1 MNFGH
6 EEWDA
11 YQPSLMLT
19 KLWKRKYRV
28 QKEAGEYIISDYDHD
43 NE

>member
-6 EEWDA
+6 EELDV
-11 YQPSLMLT
+11 YQLSLMLT
-19 KLWKRKYRV
+19 KLGKRKYRV
-28 QKEAGEYIISDYDHD
+28 QKEAGEYIINDNDND